1 MWWRWDLYRLEHGM
15 TWKDEDEVTTTF
27 KTIKQSQQ
35 ESYDAGYEE
44 GWTNAI
50 NNVLDISQQMRYND
64 NLSWNNETL
73 EELEQRIV

>member
-1 MWWRWDLYRLEHGM
+1 M
-15 TWKDEDEVTTTF
+15 ED
-27 KTIKQSQQ
+27 KINKYNNNPD
-35 ESYDAGYEE
+35 YDAGYQE
-44 GWTNAI
+44 GWENAI

>member
-1 MWWRWDLYRLEHGM
+1 MENKINKYNNNPD
-15 TWKDEDEVTTTF
+15 
-27 KTIKQSQQ
+27 
-35 ESYDAGYEE
+35 YDAGYEE

>member
-1 MWWRWDLYRLEHGM
+1 MKDNTNTDELLELA
-15 TWKDEDEVTTTF
+15 WN
-27 KTIKQSQQ
+27 
-35 ESYDAGYEE
+35 AGYEE

-64 NLSWNNETL
+64 LFKGPTL

>member
-1 MWWRWDLYRLEHGM
+1 MSDWQP
-15 TWKDEDEVTTTF
+15 EDEVTTTF
-27 KTIKQSQQ
+27 GTIKQAQA
-35 ESYDAGYEE
+35 ESYQQ
-44 GWTNAI
+44 GWEDAI

>member
-1 MWWRWDLYRLEHGM
+1 MWWRWDLYRLEHGLM
-15 TWKDEDEVTTTF
+15 ED
-27 KTIKQSQQ
+27 KINKYNNNPD
-35 ESYDAGYEE
+35 YDAGYQE
-44 GWTNAI
+44 GWENAI

>member
-1 MWWRWDLYRLEHGM
+1 MGPIQIGNNIMSDWQP
-15 TWKDEDEVTTTF
+15 EDEVVTNF

>member
-1 MWWRWDLYRLEHGM
+1 M